1 MLCIRIPPH
10 LAHESRKV
18 SINRKDPLYF
28 QFLSL
33 TPSARALQ
41 GLEFAHEQTVIRIS
55 STLA

>member
-1 MLCIRIPPH
+1 MLSIRIPPH

-33 TPSARALQ
+33 TPSALQ